1 MGIWKEI
8 KYAINSTLG
17 TSYFRPLDDIVNR
30 ELESSSSKLYKTITT
45 DSVETEGSGVTTTVS
60 KFVKMFCNGS
70 VALKANFSL
79 NRADGDYTLFC
90 NVLHPDG
97 TSNEYSTNNF
107 YDDKGYYMLLQN
119 INVSKGDVLTFS
131 IRQNKSISNIVTA
144 IYIYATEVQSS
155 LLSVY

>member
-8 KYAINSTLG
+8 KYALNSTLG

-45 DSVETEGSGVTTTVS
+45 DSIETEGSGVTTTVS

-70 VALKANFSL
+70 VTVKANVNYERLEDDCTF
-79 NRADGDYTLFC
+79 YC
-90 NVLHPDG
+90 NVLHTDG
-97 TSNEYSTNNF
+97 TNTEYSSGSVYT
-107 YDDKGYYMLLQN
+107 DKTMRLED
-119 INVSKGDVLTFS
+119 IKVSKGDVLTFK
-131 IRQNKSISNIVTA
+131 IKQNKGYSNTITG

>member
-8 KYAINSTLG
+8 KYALNSTLG
-17 TSYFRPLDDIVNR
+17 TPYFRPLDDIVNR
-30 ELESSSSKLYKTITT
+30 ELESSSSELYKTITT
-45 DSVETEGSGVTTTVS
+45 DSVATEGSGVTTTVS

-79 NRADGDYTLFC
+79 NRGDGDYTLFC

-107 YDDKGYYMLLQN
+107 YGDKGYYMLLQN

-131 IRQNKSISNIVTA
+131 IRQNKSSSNTVTA
-144 IYIYATEVQSS
+144 MYIYATEVQSS